1 MNNTGNNIKFFSLGS
16 ESIEF
21 SKMVDLID
29 LNTKNILENQGYN
42 SALKHVLDKD
52 LQFLASNL
60 ERVND
65 KIFEVLDSNNICFEY
80 NFDNNLEN
88 ISSVV
93 ENVKSIIVK
102 LNETKQQSKVGLFTS
117 DRKIKKQKLNSLNI
131 CIEALLRYKNELIS
145 IEDEFNKLMLRKSR
159 LSNSPVEVKTQEKT
173 TKNEDA
179 LERTVNFYLKK
190 KQEN

>member
-1 MNNTGNNIKFFSLGS
+1 MNNSGNNITFFSLGS
-16 ESIEF
+16 ERIEF

-29 LNTKNILENQGYN
+29 LNTKSILENQGYN

-60 ERVND
+60 ERIND
-65 KIFEVLDSNNICFEY
+65 KIFDVLDSNNICFEY

-88 ISSVV
+88 VSSVV
-93 ENVKSIIVK
+93 ENVKSIIAK
-102 LNETKQQSKVGLFTS
+102 LTETKEKSKVGLFTS
-117 DRKIKKQKLNSLNI
+117 DRKIKKQKLNNLNN
-131 CIEALLRYKNELIS
+131 CLEALLRYKNELIS

-159 LSNSPVEVKTQEKT
+159 LGSSVVEVKEEKPV
-173 TKNEDA
+173 KNEDA
-179 LERTVNFYLKK
+179 LERTVNFYLNK

>member
-1 MNNTGNNIKFFSLGS
+1 MNNSGNNITFFSLGS
-16 ESIEF
+16 ERIEF

-29 LNTKNILENQGYN
+29 LNTKSILENQGYN

-60 ERVND
+60 ERIND
-65 KIFEVLDSNNICFEY
+65 KIFDVLDSNNICFEY

-88 ISSVV
+88 VSSVV
-93 ENVKSIIVK
+93 ENIKSIIVK
-102 LNETKQQSKVGLFTS
+102 LTETKEKSKVGLFTS
-117 DRKIKKQKLNSLNI
+117 DRKIKKQKLNNLNN
-131 CIEALLRYKNELIS
+131 CLEALLRYKNELIS

-159 LSNSPVEVKTQEKT
+159 LGSSVVEVKEEKPV
-173 TKNEDA
+173 KNEDA
-179 LERTVNFYLKK
+179 LERTVNFYLNK

>member
-1 MNNTGNNIKFFSLGS
+1 MNNSGNNITFFSLGS
-16 ESIEF
+16 ERIEF

-29 LNTKNILENQGYN
+29 LNTKSILENQGYN

-60 ERVND
+60 ERIND
-65 KIFEVLDSNNICFEY
+65 KIFDVLDSNNICFEY

-88 ISSVV
+88 VSSVV

-102 LNETKQQSKVGLFTS
+102 LTETKEKSKVGLFTS
-117 DRKIKKQKLNSLNI
+117 DRKIKKQKLNNLNN
-131 CIEALLRYKNELIS
+131 CLEALLRYKNELIS

-159 LSNSPVEVKTQEKT
+159 LGSSVVEVKEEKPV
-173 TKNEDA
+173 KNEDA
-179 LERTVNFYLKK
+179 LERTVNFYLNK